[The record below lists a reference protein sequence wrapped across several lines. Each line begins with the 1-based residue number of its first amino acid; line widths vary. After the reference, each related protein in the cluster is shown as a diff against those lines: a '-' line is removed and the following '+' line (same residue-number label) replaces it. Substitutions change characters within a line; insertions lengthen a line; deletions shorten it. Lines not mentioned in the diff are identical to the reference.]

1 MTWSNPTISYNT
13 CGNPIYDCRTP
24 CLSTLS
30 LPLTSKAHVHRFK
43 IQPFIFNNFN
53 INLCSY
59 HNCIFSSSASH
70 CKMPNPSQSTPG
82 VYSHSR
88 TPNRRAEKHHPSKS
102 INVNCLAA
110 EAPSHQIHYLSIFS
124 SAAFLK
130 DFGSGSSLSTVH
142 NERSQ
147 YSFQFLEKEVTK
159 RVHIRWSS
167 LLLPRISHKPNMCCH
182 KEKLGG
188 GEINFRSAH
197 AQFFPS
203 QPLTA
208 TFLVGLLSLSH
219 YVNIDNASQLK

>member
-13 CGNPIYDCRTP
+13 CENRIYDCRTP

-110 EAPSHQIHYLSIFS
+110 EAPSHQIHYLSIFP

-130 DFGSGSSLSTVH
+130 DFGSGSSLYSPQWKIPIQFSVFR
-142 NERSQ
+142 ERGHQKGTYQMIQSSPSQ
-147 YSFQFLEKEVTK
+147 NFPQAQYV
-159 RVHIRWSS
+159 
-167 LLLPRISHKPNMCCH
+167 LPQGKTW
-182 KEKLGG
+182 GG
-188 GEINFRSAH
+188 GINFRSAH